1 MRRIVGRWAGPGGS
15 PGRRQRM
22 TGRPLRGGWRPRTW
36 RRAVFAF
43 APTATVGALVVAAMS
58 SGGVVLTVDA
68 TTPFTIAGTGGAGHG
83 RGMGQWG
90 AYAYAKQGWSADQ
103 ILGHYYEGAQLGRV
117 GTSVLGVRLMERD
130 DKPFEVYSDAGATV
144 AGHSVEPGQAV
155 RLVPTASG
163 ANVSIADR
171 CGGSVIW
178 EGTTEDPYVD
188 PSDNSPDR
196 PASEHLVLCDGRVP
210 YRGSLGVALEGAA
223 ARTINALDVEDYLR
237 GVVPKEMSPGWA
249 DQGGKEA
256 LRAQAIAARSYALA
270 EDRYPYAQ
278 ICNTQ
283 ACQVYAGSGVE
294 DKRTDD
300 AVSSTKGAVL
310 MKDGEIMRSE
320 YSASSAV
327 SADFPGVVEAGAG
340 GTPPEGWSRTLTAEQ
355 IGQAFGVGDL
365 QSVVVTGRDETGR
378 VTNLHLVG
386 ANGVADVSGAEAQQ
400 KLALDSDAF
409 EISEGG
415 TTATPPGGVTAPTEP
430 AAPQLQPLEPGDLD
444 RAQPATPETPG
455 GTSIDDKYRELGGLQ
470 GEFGAPMGPE
480 LQLPRNQGK
489 FRAFTNGVIFWTPQT
504 GVQAVDFGQFLDLL
518 GTLG

>member
-1 MRRIVGRWAGPGGS
+1 MRRIVGRWAGPGRS
-15 PGRRQRM
+15 AGRRKRM
-22 TGRPLRGGWRPRTW
+22 VGRPLRRGR
-36 RRAVFAF
+36 RRAMFGF
-43 APTATVGALVVAAMS
+43 APAATVGALLVAS
-58 SGGVVLTVDA
+58 LGSGGVVLTVDA

-103 ILGHYYEGAQLGRV
+103 ILAHYYEGAQLGRV

-130 DKPFEVYSDAGATV
+130 DKPFEAYSDAGATV

-163 ANVSIADR
+163 ANVAIADR

-178 EGTTEDPYVD
+178 EGTTDDPYVD
-188 PSDNSPDR
+188 PIDNSPDR
-196 PASEHLVLCDGRVP
+196 PASEHLKLCDGTVP

-223 ARTINALDVEDYLR
+223 PRTVNALDVEDYLR

-283 ACQVYAGSGVE
+283 SCQVYAGSGVE

-300 AVSSTKGAVL
+300 AVSSTKGTVL

-327 SADFPGVVEAGAG
+327 SAGFPGVVETGAGA
-340 GTPPEGWSRTLTAEQ
+340 PPEGWSRTLTAEQ

-365 QSVVVTGRDETGR
+365 QSAVVTGRDEAGR
-378 VTNLHLVG
+378 VTNLHVVG
-386 ANGVADVSGAEAQQ
+386 SSGVVDVSGAEAQQ

-415 TTATPPGGVTAPTEP
+415 TTATPPGGVTTPTEP
-430 AAPQLQPLEPGDLD
+430 AAPQLQTLEPGDLD

-455 GTSIDDKYRELGGLQ
+455 GSTIDDKYRELGGPQ
-470 GEFGAPMGPE
+470 GEFGAPMAPE

-489 FRAFTNGVIFWTPQT
+489 FRAFTNGVIFWAPQT